1 MYNKE
6 PQKWTWKEL
15 GLLKEAL
22 DQGLVEDSDSELV
35 VEEEVS
41 KVGESGEEDT
51 NTEEES
57 EEGETEAEEES
68 WWLEEQE
75 TFA

>member
-22 DQGLVEDSDSELV
+22 DQGRVEDSDSELV

-41 KVGESGEEDT
+41 QEGESGEEDT
-51 NTEEES
+51 NTEEGS
-57 EEGETEAEEES
+57 EEVDTEAEDES
-68 WWLEEQE
+68 
-75 TFA
+75 